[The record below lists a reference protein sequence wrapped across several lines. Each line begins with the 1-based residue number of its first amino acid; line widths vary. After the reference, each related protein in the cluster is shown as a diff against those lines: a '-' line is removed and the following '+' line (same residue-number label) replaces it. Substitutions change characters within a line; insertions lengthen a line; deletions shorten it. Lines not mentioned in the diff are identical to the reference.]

1 MKIELDIKAGFCF
14 GVKKTIERAETEL
27 SEGNSIF
34 CLGEMVHNDE
44 EINRL
49 EAKGLKTIHYKEFQS
64 LKNSSILIRA
74 HGEPPETYKIAEEN
88 NLELIDTTCPIVSR
102 LQDKIKACYD
112 KIDNDKGQIVIYGK
126 EGHAEVIG
134 LVGQT
139 QGKAIIVNKLEDLE
153 KISLE
158 KPIYL
163 YSQTTKSKKGFN
175 LIKKEIEKRLQKEGK
190 SKKLYL
196 IAHQTICGE
205 VANREP
211 NLKIFAKNHDVIL
224 FVSGK
229 KSSNGRMLY
238 EVCKNVNSNSYFI
251 SNPGEVEEN
260 MIAGAQSVG
269 ISGATSTPTWLL
281 KDVEKMIRTFDS

>member
-1 MKIELDIKAGFCF
+1 MKIELDINAGFCF
-14 GVKKTIERAETEL
+14 GVKKTIERAESEL
-27 SEGNSIF
+27 EKGNSIY

-49 EAKGLKTIHYKEFQS
+49 EAKGLKTINYKEFRS
-64 LKNSSILIRA
+64 LKNTSVLIRA
-74 HGEPPETYKIAEEN
+74 HGEPPETYKIAAEN
-88 NLELIDTTCPIVSR
+88 NLKLIDTTCPIVSR
-102 LQDKIKACYD
+102 LQNKIKTCYD
-112 KIDNDKGQIVIYGK
+112 EIVDDYGQIIIYGK

-139 QGKAIIVNKLEDLE
+139 RGKAIIVNKLKDLE
-153 KISLE
+153 QISLD
-158 KPIYL
+158 KPIYM
-163 YSQTTKSKKGFN
+163 YSQTTKSRKDYN

-190 SKKLYL
+190 NKKLHL
-196 IAHQTICGE
+196 IAHQTICGQ

-211 NLKIFAKNHDVIL
+211 NLKLFAKKHDAIF

-238 EVCKNVNSNSYFI
+238 EVCKKTNPNSYFI
-251 SNPGEVEEN
+251 SNPGEIEKN
-260 MIAGAQSVG
+260 MLAGAQSVG

-281 KDVEKMIRTFDS
+281 KDVEKMIRTFNS

>member
-74 HGEPPETYKIAEEN
+74 HGEPPETYKIAKEN

-112 KIDNDKGQIVIYGK
+112 KIDDDKGQIVIYGK

-139 QGKAIIVNKLEDLE
+139 QGKAIIVNKQEDLE
-153 KISLE
+153 KISFE

-238 EVCKNVNSNSYFI
+238 EVCKKVNPNSYFI
-251 SNPGEVEEN
+251 SNSGEVKKY
-260 MIAGAQSVG
+260 MLAGVQTVG

-281 KDVEKMIRTFDS
+281 KDVEKIVRTFNS

>member
-1 MKIELDIKAGFCF
+1 MKIELDINAGFCF

-27 SEGNSIF
+27 GQGNSIY

-49 EAKGLKTIHYKEFQS
+49 EAKGLKTINYEEFRS
-64 LKNSSILIRA
+64 LRNANVLIRA
-74 HGEPPETYKIAEEN
+74 HGEPPETYKIAAEN
-88 NLELIDTTCPIVSR
+88 KLNLIDTTCPIVSR
-102 LQDKIKACYD
+102 LQNKIKTCYD
-112 KIDNDKGQIVIYGK
+112 EIADDKGQIIIYGK

-139 QGKAIIVNKLEDLE
+139 RGNAIIVNKLEDLE
-153 KISLE
+153 QISLD
-158 KPIYL
+158 KPIYM
-163 YSQTTKSKKGFN
+163 YSQTTKSKKAYN
-175 LIKKEIEKRLQKEGK
+175 LIKKEIEKRLDKEGK
-190 SKKLYL
+190 NNKLYL
-196 IAHQTICGE
+196 MAYQTICGQ

-211 NLKIFAKNHDVIL
+211 NLKLFAKNHDVIF

-238 EVCKNVNSNSYFI
+238 EICKKANPNSYFI
-251 SNPGEVEEN
+251 SNSSEVNKN
-260 MIAGAQSVG
+260 MLTEAQSVG

-281 KDVEKMIRTFDS
+281 KDVEKMIRTFNS